1 MNRKKIKKTL
11 AGLGIATLV
20 TSMTLATSGCGKEKA
35 KGSCGKGSCGKS
47 AKEGAMS
54 CGKGSCGK

>member
-1 MNRKKIKKTL
+1 MNGKTIKKTL
-11 AGLGIATLV
+11 AGLGVAALV
-20 TSMTLATSGCGKEKA
+20 TGMALATSGCAKQKA
-35 KGSCGKGSCGKS
+35 KGSCGKGSCSKN